1 MPGIDAFTSLCLHC
15 DGSDGATSFPDASPH
30 GHTVTPAGSAQVDT
44 AQSVFGGASALFDG
58 AGDGLVVTGHS
69 SLALGSGDFVV
80 DCRFRN
86 TFATKVLLDWGSF
99 VDGLY
104 VRSGTNRVLWRSN
117 NSDVITSTVLLS
129 NDTWYHVAVVRSS
142 GTTRLFIDGVQTG
155 SDFSDSRDYPLPGN
169 LTIGM
174 REDAQFSLA
183 GHIDELRI
191 SKGTDRGWA
200 SGFTPPTVAYSGAAA
215 RSYAAIMG

>member
-15 DGSDGATSFPDASPH
+15 DGSDGSTAFADASSN
-30 GHTVTPAGSAQVDT
+30 GHSVTPAGNAQVDT

-58 AGDGLVVTGHS
+58 TGDGLVVPGHA
-69 SLALGSGDFVV
+69 SLALGSGNFVV
-80 DCRFRN
+80 DLRFRAA
-86 TFATKVLLDWGSF
+86 FATKVLVDWGGF

-104 VRSGTNRVLWRSN
+104 IRSGSNRVLWRSN
-117 NSDVITSTVLLS
+117 NTDVITSTATLN

-174 REDAQFSLA
+174 REDGLFSLA
-183 GHIDELRI
+183 GWIDELRI

-200 SGFTPPTVAYSGAAA
+200 SGFTAPTTAYSGAAA
-215 RSYAAIMG
+215 RSHAAIMG